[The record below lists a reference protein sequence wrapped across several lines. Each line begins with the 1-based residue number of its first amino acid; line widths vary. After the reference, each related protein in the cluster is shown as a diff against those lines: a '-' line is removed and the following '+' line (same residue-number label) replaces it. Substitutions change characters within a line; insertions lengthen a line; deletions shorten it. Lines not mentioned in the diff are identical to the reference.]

1 MNEDIVVL
9 IPVYDPNEEIMD
21 KFIKKLSK
29 SFKNIVFVND
39 GSGKHHDK
47 FMNSIEKKYPMIKH
61 YINFGKGRGL
71 KNGINYI
78 LNNYPTSSVIVTA
91 DCDGQHSVKDIKKVG
106 LAALK
111 NQDSLVLGVRDF
123 SENSVPTRSRFGN
136 IITKNVLY
144 SFVGAKVSDTQ
155 TGLRAAS
162 YSVAKN
168 FLATDGERYEYE
180 TNVLIEAKEK
190 NIPMCEVVIDTIY
203 INENETS
210 HFNPIKDSARIYK
223 LFASFVLVVLISYLV
238 ETLIF
243 IKGVSISSNIF
254 IVPLFIF
261 LAKFVSCIIKLLF
274 NNHVNLKYIIINYL
288 VTSCILM
295 FVPKKVVI
303 KVIIDLVMFIISL
316 VVVNFK
322 TEKYE

>member
-78 LNNYPTSSVIVTA
+78 LNNYPASSVIVTA

-123 SENSVPTRSRFGN
+123 SEDSVPTRSRFGN

-144 SFVGAKVSDTQ
+144 SFVGSKVSDTQ

-190 NIPMCEVVIDTIY
+190 NIPICEVVIDTIY

-210 HFNPIKDSARIYK
+210 HFNPIKDSVRIYK
-223 LFASFVLVVLISYLV
+223 LFASFILVVFISYLV
-238 ETLIF
+238 ETIIF
-243 IKGVSISSNIF
+243 IKGISISSNIF

-295 FVPKKVVI
+295 FVPKKVMI

>member
-21 KFIKKLSK
+21 NFVKKLSK

-78 LNNYPTSSVIVTA
+78 LNNYKDARVIVTA
-91 DCDGQHSVKDIKKVG
+91 DCDGQHSVRDIKKVAD
-106 LAALK
+106 AALE

-123 SENSVPTRSRFGN
+123 DSKNVPTRSKFGN
-136 IITKNVLY
+136 VITRNVLY
-144 SFVGAKVSDTQ
+144 TFVGSKVSDTQ

-162 YSVAKN
+162 FDVAKN
-168 FLATDGERYEYE
+168 FLATEGERYEYE

-190 NIPMCEVVIDTIY
+190 DIPICEVIIDTIY

-210 HFNPIKDSARIYK
+210 HFNPVKDSIRVYK
-223 LFASFVLVVLISYLV
+223 LFASFIIISLISYLI
-238 ETLIF
+238 ETIIISKCF
-243 IKGVSISSNIF
+243 SISDKLYI
-254 IVPLFIF
+254 IPLFMF
-261 LAKFVSCIIKLLF
+261 LAKFISCIIKIIF
-274 NNHVNLKYIIINYL
+274 NNNVNLKYVFINYL
-288 VTSCILM
+288 VTTCILM
-295 FVPKKVVI
+295 SYKSIVL
-303 KVIIDLVMFIISL
+303 KVIIDFLMFIISL
-316 VVVNFK
+316 FLIKFK
-322 TEKYE
+322 TEKFE